1 MIEILRLRFAPLRMT
16 RKVTKLVASAGVLF
30 AVSVSAVAAGPGID
44 VSHIIDQAMAESVLD
59 VKVKEA
65 EPRNVQGGDGH
76 YSKCNYYSVPPGKTL
91 LLRLYQAADGYD
103 PEKEFEALTKNTPA
117 TIEVLG
123 LGDKA
128 IITTG
133 IASGLPQR
141 VLMLYAIK
149 KNALITVGLSGL
161 QDEGAALEKAKSVA
175 QKILAQL

>member
-1 MIEILRLRFAPLRMT
+1 MT
-16 RKVTKLVASAGVLF
+16 GRVHKLTATLSVAIISALASSLF
-30 AVSVSAVAAGPGID
+30 AADSGID
-44 VSHIIDQAMAESVLD
+44 VSHIVDQAMAESVLN

-91 LLRLYQAADGYD
+91 LLRLYQAAAGYD

-128 IITTG
+128 IVTTG
-133 IASGLPQR
+133 MASALPQR
-141 VLMLYAIK
+141 TLILYAIK
-149 KNALITVGLSGL
+149 KNALITVGVGGL
-161 QDEGAALEKAKSVA
+161 EDEGAALEKAKAVA

>member
-1 MIEILRLRFAPLRMT
+1 MIEILRLSFAPLRMT
-16 RKVTKLVASAGVLF
+16 NRVAIFATSLGILLAVSASLF
-30 AVSVSAVAAGPGID
+30 AADPGID
-44 VSHIIDQAMAESVLD
+44 VSRIIDQATAESVLD

-103 PEKEFEALTKNTPA
+103 PEKEFEAVTKNTPA
-117 TIEVLG
+117 AKQVSG

-128 IITTG
+128 IVTTG
-133 IASGLPQR
+133 IASALPQR
-141 VLMLYAIK
+141 VLMLYTIK

-161 QDEGAALEKAKSVA
+161 EDENAALEKAKSVA